1 MKNIYRKKIKKGIRN
16 TITNQ
21 PAATDQ
27 PTNLCGGGKDTGVSV
42 VNICGLQVG
51 DHISISFL
59 GRPKLKLEVVG
70 VSRQEPEVMEEEEV
84 VVAVLVVE
92 VETAMV
98 EGGQAIL
105 GRLTSPRLEGCQT

>member
-42 VNICGLQVG
+42 VNVCGLQVG

-70 VSRQEPEVMEEEEV
+70 VSHQEPGVMEEEEV
-84 VVAVLVVE
+84 VVAVVVE
-92 VETAMV
+92 GETAMV
-98 EGGQAIL
+98 EGGRAIL

>member
-42 VNICGLQVG
+42 VNVCGLQVG

-70 VSRQEPEVMEEEEV
+70 VSHQEPGVMEEEEV
-84 VVAVLVVE
+84 VVVVVE
-92 VETAMV
+92 VVEGAMV
-98 EGGQAIL
+98 EGGRAIL